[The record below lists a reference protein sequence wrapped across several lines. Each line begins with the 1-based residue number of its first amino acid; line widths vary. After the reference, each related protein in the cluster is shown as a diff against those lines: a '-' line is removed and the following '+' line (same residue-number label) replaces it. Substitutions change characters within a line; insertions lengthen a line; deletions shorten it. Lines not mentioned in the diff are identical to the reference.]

1 MNQKFEAYYVVG
13 TKNGKGVT
21 YALESLGYNNSEQW
35 TGEGRLGDTIYYTKP
50 DMSIGM
56 VESDTN
62 YDLYKYI
69 KDTAIELKPKTWK
82 AKEGYS
88 YYYVDTTLV
97 VNETTDEGYTSDRER
112 YDVGNYFEFRDE
124 AQAFADKLKEI
135 FRKERGIEDDD

>member
-13 TKNGKGVT
+13 TRSGKGVL
-21 YALESLGYNNSEQW
+21 YALESLGYKNTEQW
-35 TGEGRLGDTIYYTKP
+35 TGKGRLGDTIYYTKP

-62 YDLYKYI
+62 YDLYQYI

-82 AKEGYS
+82 AT

-97 VNETTDEGYTSDRER
+97 VNETTDEGYSSDRER

-124 AQAFADKLKEI
+124 AQAFADKLKEL

>member
-13 TKNGKGVT
+13 TRSGKGVL
-21 YALESLGYNNSEQW
+21 YALESLGYKNTEQW

-62 YDLYKYI
+62 YDLYQYI

-82 AKEGYS
+82 AT

-97 VNETTDEGYTSDRER
+97 VNETTDEGYSSDRER

-124 AQAFADKLKEI
+124 AQAFADKLKEL